1 MHDIDRA
8 LFEDESEGGTWGE
21 VADEYG
27 TYEQSPAAAYGSPA
41 GESET
46 DELDAGELWGE
57 VTRGTSDMALAAEL
71 LAVSDEAELD
81 QFLGN
86 LVKSAV
92 SAGKAFVNSSAGR
105 AVGDVLKSAARRA
118 LPQLG
123 QAIGNYVAP
132 GAGGDVGRK
141 VGSWIGTKFETGL
154 DLEGLT
160 PEDRELQTARTF
172 VDFARSTARRA
183 AATPTTTPPMI
194 AARNAA
200 LASARQVLPRLD
212 APRTPGAARAASG
225 RWVRRGRNIVI
236 LGAG

>member
-8 LFEDESEGGTWGE
+8 LFEDEAEGETWGE
-21 VADEYG
+21 VAGEYPA
-27 TYEQSPAAAYGSPA
+27 YEQSQDSEFY
-41 GESET
+41 GESAH

-57 VTRGTSDMALAAEL
+57 VTRGSSDMALAAEL
-71 LAVSDEAELD
+71 LAVTGEDELD

-86 LVKSAV
+86 LVKGAV
-92 SAGKAFVNSSAGR
+92 SAGKSFVNSSAGK
-105 AVGDVLKSAARRA
+105 AVGNILKSAARQA

-132 GAGGDVGRK
+132 GSGGDVGRR

-154 DLEGLT
+154 DLEGLS
-160 PEDRELQTARTF
+160 PEDRELQTARAF

-183 AATPTTTPPMI
+183 AATPTTTPPVV

-200 LASARQVLPRLD
+200 VASARQLMPGLNSPS
-212 APRTPGAARAASG
+212 AQRTTRPTKG

>member
-8 LFEDESEGGTWGE
+8 LFEDEAESGTWGE
-21 VADEYG
+21 VADEYQA
-27 TYEQSPAAAYGSPA
+27 YEQSGDLEFYGEA
-41 GESET
+41 ET
-46 DELDAGELWGE
+46 DELDAGELWNE
-57 VTRGTSDMALAAEL
+57 VTRGSSDMALAAEL
-71 LAVSDEAELD
+71 LAVSGEDELD

-92 SAGKAFVNSSAGR
+92 SAGKSFVNSPAGQ
-105 AVGDVLKSAARRA
+105 AVGNILKSAARQA

-132 GAGGDVGRK
+132 GAGGDLGRK

-154 DLEGLT
+154 DLEGLS
-160 PEDRELQTARTF
+160 PEDRELQTARAF

-183 AATPTTTPPMI
+183 AATPTTTPPAV
-194 AARNAA
+194 AAKNAA
-200 LASARQVLPRLD
+200 LASARQLMPGLG
-212 APRTPGAARAASG
+212 ASSAQRTARPLKG